1 MKYGFAFD
9 GDEENLLELAQEA
22 EAAGWDGVFVPDDW
36 GSSWIRL
43 TAIAMRT
50 ERIRLGTMLT
60 ALPQH
65 HPWTVAAQAATLDHV
80 SNGRVILTVG
90 LGVLEM
96 DKVGLRDNATRA
108 QMLDEG
114 LEILDRWWQGEPM
127 SSFTYHGRF
136 YHLEEMPAQTTWDV
150 SSWTTHA
157 PLQRPR
163 IPIWVVGG
171 EKRSQIRR
179 AARWDGA
186 LIAASPEEIR
196 QRKTL
201 IEAQRVAPAP
211 LEIIAGDETSGE
223 EPRQATAIVRPYVQA
238 GVTWWIESRWQRKA
252 EVLPRIRQGPPHLDA
267 SSE

>member
-43 TAIAMRT
+43 TAIATRT

-114 LEILDRWWQGEPM
+114 LEILDRWWQGESM

-136 YHLEEMPAQTTWDV
+136 YHLEEMPTQTTWDV

-171 EKRSQIRR
+171 EARSQIRR

-186 LIAASPEEIR
+186 LIAANPEDILHPQTSLAP
-196 QRKTL
+196 QR
-201 IEAQRVAPAP
+201 AP
-211 LEIIAGDETSGE
+211 LS
-223 EPRQATAIVRPYVQA
+223 PLAITTGA
-238 GVTWWIESRWQRKA
+238 A
-252 EVLPRIRQGPPHLDA
+252 PP
-267 SSE
+267 